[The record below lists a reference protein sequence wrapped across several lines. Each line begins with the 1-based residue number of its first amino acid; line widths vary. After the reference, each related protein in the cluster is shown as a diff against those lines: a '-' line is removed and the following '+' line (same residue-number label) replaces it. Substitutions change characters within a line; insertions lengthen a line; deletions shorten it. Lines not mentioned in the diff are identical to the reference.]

1 MVREPKFNLLD
12 EPWLEVTT
20 RAGNVQRLG
29 ILECLRR
36 SAELRGLGQDMS
48 TQRFVVL
55 RLLLAFL
62 HRAMGGPTTTAWN
75 RAWKDGLPQEA
86 IDAYAAQVRDR
97 FWLVHPSQPFFQT
110 PTLRSAK
117 GPEAGL
123 RKIVA
128 DIPDGEPF
136 FTNRTAADVA
146 RLEWPEA
153 ALWLVHAQ
161 GYDTA
166 GIKTGAL
173 GDPLVSAGKGYG
185 YGLPSWAGQ
194 IGGVSAVGA
203 NLQETLL
210 LNLIPDSS
218 PPDDQPAWE
227 RPVPTAWRGDSTE
240 TQQPVTGPVH
250 LMTWQSRRILLEWD
264 GDLASG
270 LTLCQGDRI
279 TPQEPPMHPVEKFT
293 SWRYSKPQTQKFG
306 HPIFMPQQH
315 DSARQ
320 AWRGLSQ
327 LLGVPREPR
336 EGDPEVSV
344 PICGLV
350 EHLAKLEMS
359 TGHSI
364 YTLELSGYLYGG
376 QNATYAD
383 LIDDSVGV
391 PALLIGGKDTSL
403 PWRTT
408 VSLAVDEAEKVAHAV
423 RRLAENLA
431 IASGQDRPEL
441 PEWQERCFA
450 ALDQPIR
457 EWITHLDVGNDR
469 SAAHLQWRQA
479 CRAVAASLADD
490 LLSSL
495 GLHAHAGH
503 ASGPDSDPI
512 TPALACAWFQA
523 TLAKVLGP
531 RPTTKEGT

>member
-1 MVREPKFNLLD
+1 
-12 EPWLEVTT
+12 
-20 RAGNVQRLG
+20 
-29 ILECLRR
+29 
-36 SAELRGLGQDMS
+36 
-48 TQRFVVL
+48 
-55 RLLLAFL
+55 
-62 HRAMGGPTTTAWN
+62 
-75 RAWKDGLPQEA
+75 
-86 IDAYAAQVRDR
+86 
-97 FWLVHPSQPFFQT
+97 
-110 PTLRSAK
+110 
-117 GPEAGL
+117 
-123 RKIVA
+123 
-128 DIPDGEPF
+128 
-136 FTNRTAADVA
+136 
-146 RLEWPEA
+146 
-153 ALWLVHAQ
+153 
-161 GYDTA
+161 
-166 GIKTGAL
+166 
-173 GDPLVSAGKGYG
+173 
-185 YGLPSWAGQ
+185 
-194 IGGVSAVGA
+194 
-203 NLQETLL
+203 
-210 LNLIPDSS
+210 
-218 PPDDQPAWE
+218 
-227 RPVPTAWRGDSTE
+227 
-240 TQQPVTGPVH
+240 
-250 LMTWQSRRILLEWD
+250 
-264 GDLASG
+264 
-270 LTLCQGDRI
+270 
-279 TPQEPPMHPVEKFT
+279 MHPVEKFT

-327 LLGVPREPR
+327 LLGLPREPR
-336 EGDPEVSV
+336 KCDPEVSV

-408 VSLAVDEAEKVAHAV
+408 VSLAVDEAEKVAYAV

-512 TPALACAWFQA
+512 TPALAYAWFQA